1 MNQEQI
7 EELELL
13 GFANHQITVAM
24 NFFSMEH
31 SLTDMIEVCRKITV
45 RKSKCGIF
53 SQKGLRHLE
62 TVIKH
67 IESLDVKVIYILH
80 GYYIKSFN
88 KNLYL
93 VFSHYYTW
101 INK

>member
-1 MNQEQI
+1 
-7 EELELL
+7 
-13 GFANHQITVAM
+13 M

-53 SQKGLRHLE
+53 SREGLHNLE

-67 IESLDVKVIYILH
+67 IESLNVKV
-80 GYYIKSFN
+80 N
-88 KNLYL
+88 
-93 VFSHYYTW
+93 
-101 INK
+101 

>member
-1 MNQEQI
+1 MLKNYIDCFLYNYQQNVLTQEQI

-13 GFANHQITVAM
+13 GFANHQISIAM

-31 SLTDMIEVCRKITV
+31 SLADMIEVCKKITV

-53 SQKGLRHLE
+53 SREGLHHLE

-67 IESLDVKVIYILH
+67 IESLKVKV
-80 GYYIKSFN
+80 N
-88 KNLYL
+88 
-93 VFSHYYTW
+93 
-101 INK
+101 

>member
-1 MNQEQI
+1 MILFYGLQQKDLTQEQI

-13 GFANHQITVAM
+13 GFANHQINIAM

-31 SLTDMIEVCRKITV
+31 PLTDIVEICRKITV

-53 SQKGLRHLE
+53 SREGLRHME

-67 IESLDVKVIYILH
+67 IESLNVKV
-80 GYYIKSFN
+80 N
-88 KNLYL
+88 
-93 VFSHYYTW
+93 
-101 INK
+101 

>member
-1 MNQEQI
+1 
-7 EELELL
+7 
-13 GFANHQITVAM
+13 M

-53 SQKGLRHLE
+53 SREALHNLE

-67 IESLDVKVIYILH
+67 IESLNVKVN
-80 GYYIKSFN
+80 KSMV
-88 KNLYL
+88 Y
-93 VFSHYYTW
+93 
-101 INK
+101 